1 MHLWHCLAVNEEV
14 SFTNKPVHSIPF
26 YLSQQRHIN
35 SLGKIV
41 IICDRCFHSGFHM
54 LAFIIKMYG
63 TTSAGSLI
71 QSQSGK
77 QKVCRVVRANVQ
89 RCHLLLWST
98 HYQLELLLSGCEL
111 TSKSDLPSK
120 WQQPNQLAARVEMK
134 VAGGLFVLCRK
145 ALTACL
151 ALTCFPA
158 NISHFF
164 TKLVSLLRFDLG
176 ALFLLS

>member
-1 MHLWHCLAVNEEV
+1 MHMQLWHCLAVNEEV

-35 SLGKIV
+35 SKWKLVKYSLGKMV
-41 IICDRCFHSGFHM
+41 IICNRCFHSGFHM

-98 HYQLELLLSGCEL
+98 HYQLELLLSGCEERF
-111 TSKSDLPSK
+111 TE
-120 WQQPNQLAARVEMK
+120 QVTAAKPVGCEGRNE
-134 VAGGLFVLCRK
+134 GGRRTVC
-145 ALTACL
+145 AV
-151 ALTCFPA
+151 P
-158 NISHFF
+158 
-164 TKLVSLLRFDLG
+164 
-176 ALFLLS
+176 